1 MQKTLSLPNYN
12 SHQVR
17 IAPFLSF
24 DPHQTA
30 AIMYLSQVFSCI
42 LAASG
47 VVAAA
52 EYASLHSGRDLSGA
66 RLGVWSLNECLRLP
80 DNGYGQIA
88 SGQTHG
94 SFPVVC
100 TLYSDANCTAPHIEL
115 FTNTNSPKNFASS
128 MSRSVYCK
136 YR

>member
-52 EYASLHSGRDLSGA
+52 EYVSLFPNYGRVLCPFTVIITKYRGKASLHSGRDLSGA

-80 DNGYGQIA
+80 DNG
-88 SGQTHG
+88 
-94 SFPVVC
+94 
-100 TLYSDANCTAPHIEL
+100 
-115 FTNTNSPKNFASS
+115 
-128 MSRSVYCK
+128 
-136 YR
+136 